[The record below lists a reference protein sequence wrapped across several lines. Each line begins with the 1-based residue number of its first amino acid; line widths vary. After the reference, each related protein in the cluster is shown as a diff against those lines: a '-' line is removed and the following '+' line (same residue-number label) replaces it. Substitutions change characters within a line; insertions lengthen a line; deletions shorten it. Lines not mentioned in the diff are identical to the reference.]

1 MKKPHRSAPIRTLR
15 VRSMLVIHQGAL
27 GDFLLALPVLETLQK
42 AFPQAKSVIMGFPRI
57 LELVDKRFY
66 ADETLSIDQRGM
78 GSFFVRGGP
87 LDRNLSQFFS
97 TFDLLVVFGKDREGI
112 LIGNLKQVCQGHILH
127 INPFPEWTERIHVI
141 DHLLREL
148 HEYGFPISNQ
158 NPRLYLTEKDKD
170 LGRTFFRVKGVTDEE
185 RSRAIVLH
193 PGSGSKKKVWP
204 LEGFLDLARYLQR
217 HSGSRILI
225 VLGPAEGPEVQR
237 AFGGIAWDMGPA
249 APILVKEDSLF
260 GLASVIEGC
269 RLFIGNDSGITHM
282 AAALG
287 LPTVA
292 LFGPSDPK
300 IWAPRGEKVV
310 VVRKEISC
318 SPCSQEKFVQC
329 QHLECLRRI
338 ELRDVLKG
346 LATLG
351 FQFGPGG
358 APSASICE

>member
-1 MKKPHRSAPIRTLR
+1 MQKAHHSASIGTLK

-27 GDFLLALPVLETLQK
+27 GDFMLALPVLQTLRD

-66 ADETLSIDQRGM
+66 SDETLSIDQRGM
-78 GSFFVRGGP
+78 ASFFVRGGP
-87 LDRNLSQFFS
+87 LDQSISQFFS
-97 TFDLLVVFGKDREGI
+97 TFDLLVVFGKDGEGI
-112 LIGNLKQVCQGHILH
+112 LIGNLKQVCRGQILH
-127 INPFPEWTERIHVI
+127 INPFPEWTERVHLT

-148 HEYGFPISNQ
+148 HQYGFPISNQ
-158 NPRLYLTEKDKD
+158 NPRLHLTEKDKD
-170 LGRTFFRVKGVTDEE
+170 LGRSFFRVKGVTDEE
-185 RSRAIVLH
+185 RSKAIVLH

-204 LEGFLDLARYLQR
+204 LEGFLDLVRYLQR

-237 AFGGIAWDMGPA
+237 PFERIAWDMGPA
-249 APILVKEDSLF
+249 APILVKEFSLL

-292 LFGPSDPK
+292 LFGPTDHK

-310 VVRKEISC
+310 VVRKEVSC

-329 QHLECLRRI
+329 QNVECLRGI

-358 APSASICE
+358 AP